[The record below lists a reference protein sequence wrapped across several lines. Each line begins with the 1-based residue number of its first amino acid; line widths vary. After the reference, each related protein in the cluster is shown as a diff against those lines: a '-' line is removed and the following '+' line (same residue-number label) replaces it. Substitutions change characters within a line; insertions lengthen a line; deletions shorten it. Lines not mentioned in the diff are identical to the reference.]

1 MNSAQLVLVP
11 PELQAHS
18 YLNRHHEIGS
28 INPGM
33 NRSVASGEEPL
44 RMKKL
49 GQLSLFLAIL
59 FSCIS
64 TSYADAYDARPKLVI
79 ILVFDQF
86 RGDYLDRYRAE
97 FKAKNGW
104 NLFLKQGAHFTD
116 CYYDYAN
123 LVTAAGHAT
132 IGTGAYTDG
141 HQIPLNEWYER
152 SPDGTLRQV
161 SSVADD
167 RFKLVGAPVGTK
179 DLTGASAHREMATTI
194 GDELVL
200 ATQGHARVYGVSM
213 KDRAAILTS
222 GHATNGAFWVD
233 HETGQWVTSTYWM
246 KELPQ
251 WAKDFNAG
259 NHVAD
264 ARAKGHVPQGSFY
277 EIVGRT
283 AASVQYQ
290 LDFAQILIDAEKLGA
305 NPAGVTDMITI
316 SVSSTDING
325 HAFGPDDPSQ
335 EALIVQSDAL
345 LDAFF
350 THLDQ
355 TIGLKNILVAVTGDH
370 GVATSQKAGDVDHMP
385 VLDFSPA
392 MFTQPLEAM
401 LEAKYPLKDKGAY
414 ILQMDNPYL
423 LLNREAFEAAGLSE
437 ETAENTTATMLKQVF
452 ASFSDSTG
460 IDGHRDPPV
469 LTHVY
474 TSKQMREG
482 PLPDTQYSRL
492 IAHSYSP
499 NVGWALHINF
509 APYQFP
515 WKGSG
520 TTHFTAN
527 SYDRHVPLEFFGEA
541 FVPGTYHTMVAPV
554 DIAATFASLL
564 RINRPSAAVGRSVT
578 EALKKEGP
586 DSTWVPNSEEA
597 KPKKH

>member
-1 MNSAQLVLVP
+1 
-11 PELQAHS
+11 
-18 YLNRHHEIGS
+18 
-28 INPGM
+28 
-33 NRSVASGEEPL
+33 
-44 RMKKL
+44 MKRL
-49 GQLSLFLAIL
+49 DHLFLAL
-59 FSCIS
+59 ALLASC
-64 TSYADAYDARPKLVI
+64 TSRAFGDAYDAQPKLVI

-97 FKAKNGW
+97 FKEKNGW

-132 IGTGAYTDG
+132 IGTGAYTDA

-152 SPDGTLRQV
+152 SSDGTLRQV

-167 RFKLVGAPVGTK
+167 RYKLVGAPSGTK
-179 DLTGASAHREMATTI
+179 DLTGASAHREMATTL

-200 ATQGHARVYGVSM
+200 ATQGRSRVYGVSM

-246 KELPQ
+246 KDLPQ
-251 WAKDFNAG
+251 WAKDFNSG
-259 NHVAD
+259 NHTAE
-264 ARAKGHVPQGSFY
+264 ARAKSHVPQGNFY
-277 EIVGRT
+277 EMVGRT
-283 AASVQYQ
+283 SASVQYQ
-290 LDFAQILIDAEKLGA
+290 LDFAQALIDAEKLGR

-316 SVSSTDING
+316 SISSTDING

-345 LDAFF
+345 IDAFF

-370 GVATSQKAGDVDHMP
+370 GVATSQKAGDADRMP
-385 VLDFSPA
+385 VLDFPA
-392 MFTQPLEAM
+392 ESFTKPLETM
-401 LEAKYPLKDKGAY
+401 LEEKYPLKDKGAY

-423 LLNREAFEAAGLSE
+423 LLNQEAFEAVGLSE
-437 ETAENTTATMLKQVF
+437 GTAEDTTVTMLKQVF
-452 ASFSDSTG
+452 AKFSDPQKAES
-460 IDGHRDPPV
+460 HREPPV

-482 PLPDTQYSRL
+482 LLPDTQYSRL

-509 APYQFP
+509 GPYQFP

-520 TTHFTAN
+520 TTHFSAN
-527 SYDRHVPLEFFGEA
+527 SYDRHVPLEFFGKP
-541 FVPGTYHTMVAPV
+541 FLPGTYHTLVAPV

-564 RINRPSAAVGRSVT
+564 RINRPSAAVGRPLT
-578 EALKKEGP
+578 EALRAEEPG
-586 DSTWVPNSEEA
+586 STWVIDLEEA
-597 KPKKH
+597 KPRKP